1 MFVGIFADLLR
12 LAIGR
17 LIGCVS
23 RSTWRS
29 LCHFWRLSPHR
40 TPESSGV
47 EASEGRLCGDPT
59 QERSNTK
66 SAQTREACT
75 SIGGSQ
81 GNLADL
87 RSVLSWKSPPKT
99 PCKGS
104 VVTDN
109 HRSIARRSNRAKNR
123 TKDIVFARE
132 LEKHGGVKTVEMR
145 NLRFQLR

>member
-1 MFVGIFADLLR
+1 LR
-12 LAIGR
+12 
-17 LIGCVS
+17 
-23 RSTWRS
+23 RSD
-29 LCHFWRLSPHR
+29 
-40 TPESSGV
+40 SG
-47 EASEGRLCGDPT
+47 T
-59 QERSNTK
+59 IKYKER
-66 SAQTREACT
+66 AEREACT

-109 HRSIARRSNRAKNR
+109 HRSIARWSNRAKNR

-132 LEKHGGVKTVEMR
+132 LEKHGGVKTVEMP
-145 NLRFQLR
+145 NLRFQLREMTLQSENSGVTV